1 MSDEAA
7 AIGDDENL
15 LDLYYEFKG
24 DFEKAHSAEWQNS
37 LQRNNIR
44 SEIT

>member
-7 AIGDDENL
+7 ATGDDENL
-15 LDLYYEFKG
+15 LDLYYEFRG
-24 DFEKAHSAEWQNS
+24 DFEEVHSAEWQDS
-37 LQRNNIR
+37 SQRNNTR